1 MGNEKEKGRS
11 RIEGER
17 ERKEDG
23 VGKSIERGS
32 RTRRFENEGAKVS
45 VVKLCLYR
53 EEDRKKRRS
62 RVLETGLSAAEI
74 GKCRLKPT
82 PRCKNDDK
90 IISVD
95 PVTSEPT
102 FRRFI
107 KSPGVNFSFSCV
119 FPISSLLTF
128 PLALLCHL

>member
-45 VVKLCLYR
+45 VVKLCLYI
-53 EEDRKKRRS
+53 EEDR
-62 RVLETGLSAAEI
+62 VLREEEKI
-74 GKCRLKPT
+74 RNRLIRGRNRKMPT
-82 PRCKNDDK
+82 
-90 IISVD
+90 
-95 PVTSEPT
+95 
-102 FRRFI
+102 
-107 KSPGVNFSFSCV
+107 
-119 FPISSLLTF
+119 
-128 PLALLCHL
+128 